1 MSSYET
7 PLPTRT
13 GPPPTPGAPMRPPP
27 PVRRQP
33 AAMGMQ
39 EMKEAV
45 EAAYAAEDAAAK
57 TKAEPKTE
65 PAAPDP
71 SEKRELDLVFT
82 MDVTGSMG
90 TYIQSAKRNVER
102 IAARL
107 QQENGYDV
115 RFGLVVYR
123 DHHQGDEFVQ
133 RRFQFTRDAVEV
145 KNTLATISATG
156 GGDGPEAVEA
166 GLLYTLHMDWRETAT
181 KICVLIGDAPP
192 HGLGEAGDTLPNGAP
207 TGVDPFKVLNQMS
220 QKGITIYAVG
230 CEPALSAYVSATN
243 FWISAAQKTNGRA
256 VALESAASL
265 GDIIVGGAVEEMDLH
280 MLQADLCKRV
290 REVRLSQPH
299 LPEAEVQNQVY
310 RALSSSAGATRQL
323 SMKGLESE
331 DAHLLAAADAL
342 ETARAA
348 LAPIVKSH
356 TMRPKAEP
364 RGYYRGLAATDGPEG
379 CHAAYRSLA
388 AADDGIKIPRLYRA
402 MSAAAPSPMDVA
414 PPSAEEPAESTE
426 VKIEEGT
433 LTMEQFA
440 RLYKKLEKTGVL

>member
-13 GPPPTPGAPMRPPP
+13 GPPPTPGAPARPPP

-45 EAAYAAEDAAAK
+45 EAAYAAEDAAA
-57 TKAEPKTE
+57 TPKTE
-65 PAAPDP
+65 PAAPNP

-123 DHHQGDEFVQ
+123 DHHQNDEFVQ

-192 HGLGEAGDTLPNGAP
+192 HGLGEADDHFPNGAP
-207 TGVDPFKVLNQMS
+207 TGVDPFKVLSQMS
-220 QKGITIYAVG
+220 LKGITIYAVG
-230 CEPALSAYVSATN
+230 CEPALSYYASATN

-265 GDIIVGGAVEEMDLH
+265 GDIIVGGAVEEMDLQ

-310 RALSSSAGATRQL
+310 RSLSSSAGATRQL
-323 SMKGLESE
+323 SMKGLESQN
-331 DAHLLAAADAL
+331 AHLLAAADAL

-356 TMRPKAEP
+356 TMRPEP
-364 RGYYRGLAATDGPEG
+364 YVRYRSLAATDGPDEMPR
-379 CHAAYRSLA
+379 YRSLGA
-388 AADDGIKIPRLYRA
+388 TDDGVKIPRFRS

-414 PPSAEEPAESTE
+414 PTE